1 MSSLYILGIRLSE
14 IKSLHSAHYF
24 RLCDQFRRHRE
35 DFARVAPYAVADI
48 LRCFQ
53 DFPPPHPAVKANL
66 LSAVR

>member
-1 MSSLYILGIRLSE
+1 MADPVVLSLALYSLLLRHPSST
-14 IKSLHSAHYF
+14 

-35 DFARVAPYAVADI
+35 DFARVAPYAVADV

-53 DFPPPHPAVKANL
+53 DFPPPHPAVKDNL